1 MWKEERYIS
10 YRSSSSNHTR
20 SSVQESDANHNQRD
34 PSIMEVNFPNLVNA
48 ALPDRKKEGKN
59 AVILSS
65 NMGSNHN
72 ESGFLSS
79 NFPRSP
85 PKLFITAEDDVFDEL
100 TLREWRDEGF
110 NVEYLPMGKNEAE
123 YKINLGT
130 LRSTAEL
137 GPCETYGIIAYGDAA
152 SVCLEYFHILDNNPE
167 FKLCCL
173 VAYYPTRIPDTRA
186 QFPGGI
192 NVLAH
197 LAGEDV
203 GVVSHGQ
210 IVGIQGKR
218 RVRRQKIERG
228 LGAGGMNKLA
238 YPSYTY
244 NAQPGF
250 AEHDLEEYE
259 KISAELAWSRSLT
272 AVRRAFRKDVDLEM
286 AIEENVESKFYTRN
300 LGKTMS
306 GYTSHKSPHVT
317 YFPTLT
323 GGIGAEEL
331 QRFYSQYFL
340 NCNPPSMKLTLIS
353 RTMGSDR
360 VVDELHVA
368 FKHTQEMPW
377 ILPGVPP
384 TQKRVEIMV
393 ISIVTLRG
401 GKLYHEHIYWDQ
413 ASVLLQTGL
422 LDPKL
427 VPSKAKE
434 RGVTSLPVV
443 GREAARRLIKAFDDE
458 EEGEADNEL
467 IPGTE
472 TKSQKQKQKEPA
484 RPNQASYKSEDEEP
498 RVEKEENQSNETA
511 REYRDDEDDASEPDV
526 SKSPTAQPSSTEGDK
541 DVGKHGPELE
551 SAPEQEQEQEP
562 ENSDHESEQVEEADL
577 ESPTTKPAEGET
589 DGVEEQEVEEKKQ
602 SVEGTTEGTSNEAS
616 T

>member
-1 MWKEERYIS
+1 
-10 YRSSSSNHTR
+10 
-20 SSVQESDANHNQRD
+20 
-34 PSIMEVNFPNLVNA
+34 MEINLPNLVNA

-59 AVILSS
+59 AIILSN

-72 ESGFLSS
+72 ESGFLSN

-85 PKLFITAEDDVFDEL
+85 PKLFITAEDDVFDDL

-110 NVEYLPMGKNEAE
+110 NVEYLPLGKSEAE

-152 SVCLEYFHILDNNPE
+152 SICLEYFHVLDNNPE

-186 QFPGGI
+186 QFPGGV

-218 RVRRQKIERG
+218 RVTRRKIERG
-228 LGAGGMNKLA
+228 LGSGGTNKLA

-259 KISAELAWSRSLT
+259 KISAELAWSRSLA
-272 AVRRAFRKDVDLEM
+272 AVRKAFRKDVDLEM
-286 AIEENVESKFYTRN
+286 VLEENVESKFYTRN

-306 GYTSHKSPHVT
+306 GYTTHKSPHVT

-340 NCNPPSMKLTLIS
+340 SCNPPSMKLTLIS

-360 VVDELHVA
+360 VVDELHIA

-393 ISIVTLRG
+393 ISIVALRG
-401 GKLYHEHIYWDQ
+401 GLLYHEHIYWDQ
-413 ASVLLQTGL
+413 ASVLLQVGL

-434 RGVTSLPVV
+434 RGVKSLPVV
-443 GREAARRLIKAFDDE
+443 GREAARRLIKAFDEE

-467 IPGTE
+467 LPGWYDDDEEEEESPIAPPKKKNASQTQNGGPSKNTNGSTAE
-472 TKSQKQKQKEPA
+472 SNDTKPKKHEKEPEPPHQSPSKPED
-484 RPNQASYKSEDEEP
+484 PNPQI
-498 RVEKEENQSNETA
+498 EKNEIQSNEATQ
-511 REYRDDEDDASEPDV
+511 ESKKEEEEDAIEPIP
-526 SKSPTAQPSSTEGDK
+526 SKSPSAQPSSTEEDK
-541 DVGKHGPELE
+541 YVKGHE
-551 SAPEQEQEQEP
+551 PEQEP
-562 ENSDHESEQVEEADL
+562 GNSDHELEQGEEIDMKP
-577 ESPTTKPAEGET
+577 SSTKSTKG
-589 DGVEEQEVEEKKQ
+589 DEVEEREQ
-602 SVEGTTEGTSNEAS
+602 SPESTTEGTPNEAS